1 MKDCPHPEALPEE
14 EGDEG
19 RPQRVLTQW
28 EVAAMKSRFA
38 WVLLIGLG
46 LVGTA
51 AGEASRIELR
61 DGSIISGEVVGFAD
75 GRYLVQS
82 PALGR
87 VTIDQSQI
95 RSLQPGG
102 TAGGDAGGYG
112 AQITDLQ
119 QQILGD
125 VEIMAMITSLQS
137 DPRVQAALADPE
149 FMHLV
154 ASGNLGALQSN
165 PRFKALMNSPGL
177 RTLQERM
184 TGH

>member
-1 MKDCPHPEALPEE
+1 M
-14 EGDEG
+14 
-19 RPQRVLTQW
+19 T
-28 EVAAMKSRFA
+28 SRFA

-46 LVGTA
+46 LVGAA

-102 TAGGDAGGYG
+102 AAGGGPEGYA
-112 AQITDLQ
+112 AQIRYLHQ
-119 QQILGD
+119 QRTGYNRKRR
-125 VEIMAMITSLQS
+125 S
-137 DPRVQAALADPE
+137 AAP
-149 FMHLV
+149 
-154 ASGNLGALQSN
+154 S
-165 PRFKALMNSPGL
+165 
-177 RTLQERM
+177 
-184 TGH
+184 

>member
-1 MKDCPHPEALPEE
+1 M
-14 EGDEG
+14 
-19 RPQRVLTQW
+19 R
-28 EVAAMKSRFA
+28 SRFA

-46 LVGTA
+46 LVGAA
-51 AGEASRIELR
+51 AGEASRIELS

-102 TAGGDAGGYG
+102 AAGGSPGWYG
-112 AQITDLQ
+112 AQIADLQ
-119 QQILGD
+119 QQMMGNA
-125 VEIMAMITSLQS
+125 EIIGMITALQS
-137 DPRVQAALADPE
+137 DPKVQAALADPE
-149 FMHLV
+149 FMQLV

-177 RTLQERM
+177 RALQGRI
-184 TGH
+184 TGQ

>member
-1 MKDCPHPEALPEE
+1 M
-14 EGDEG
+14 
-19 RPQRVLTQW
+19 T
-28 EVAAMKSRFA
+28 SRFA

-46 LVGTA
+46 LVGAA

-102 TAGGDAGGYG
+102 AAGGGPGGYG
-112 AQITDLQ
+112 AQIADLQ
-119 QQILGD
+119 QQIMGNA
-125 VEIMAMITSLQS
+125 EIMGMVTALQS
-137 DPRVQAALADPE
+137 DPKVQAALADPE
-149 FMHLV
+149 FMQLV

-177 RTLQERM
+177 RALQGRI
-184 TGH
+184 TGQ